1 MTVGS
6 DAFTLV
12 VLAKTRKRYLVGAKT
27 RFGFHVVAFTPLKNT
42 HRKLWRRTLQIIG
55 TGNHKGGTGKT
66 TTAIHLA
73 AALGERGRKV
83 LLIDL
88 DGNLGLTKSFDV
100 PTVVQGTYHVL
111 MGDQDIEDLILTP
124 ETEQERAKH
133 PGEPID
139 LPKNVHLIP
148 GNRRLENFDEDHAGS
163 KGKYIA
169 GFDTLT
175 GPLKRLEESGLYDY
189 VILDTAPAAGT
200 LTIAA
205 YKNADWFIL
214 ATTAESL
221 AVEALERSLD
231 DIIEAQDVNSKLEV
245 LGVHMC
251 QVDLRKKL
259 EQAYVEQVRQSL
271 LDEDG
276 EDGGFGLFD
285 AIVPIR
291 AVIGRAS
298 ALKVSLFDYDPEP
311 AEVKMVNEL
320 RGIYRTLAEEV
331 EERIAA
337 SDAAADVVVPAERRP
352 LTEPEK
358 AGPVAEKQEGV
369 AHG

>member
-1 MTVGS
+1 M
-6 DAFTLV
+6 
-12 VLAKTRKRYLVGAKT
+12 
-27 RFGFHVVAFTPLKNT
+27 
-42 HRKLWRRTLQIIG
+42 QIIG

-73 AALGERGRKV
+73 AALGERGRRV

-100 PTVVQGTYHVL
+100 PTLVQGTYHVL
-111 MGDQDIEDLILTP
+111 MRDQAIEDVILTP

-133 PGEPID
+133 PGEAID
-139 LPKNVHLIP
+139 LPKNVHLLP

-175 GPLKRLEESGLYDY
+175 APLKELEEAGLYDY

-231 DIIEAQDVNSKLEV
+231 DIIEAQEVNPKLEV

-259 EQAYVEQVRQSL
+259 EAAYVEQVRRSL
-271 LDEDG
+271 LNEDG
-276 EDGGFGLFD
+276 EPDGFGLFD

-311 AEVKMVNEL
+311 GEVKMVNEL
-320 RGIYRTLAEEV
+320 RDIYRGLAVEV
-331 EERIAA
+331 EDRIAL
-337 SDAAADVVVPAERRP
+337 DRGQKIQPAEPQRKP
-352 LTEPEK
+352 LTEPK
-358 AGPVAEKQEGV
+358 AEERENVANG
-369 AHG
+369 